1 MDQAE
6 LIKQLLTVSGPLGVL
21 AYGMFWHHSKVQAA
35 HAITVKA
42 IADERVADAKD
53 YAARLI
59 ELTADRKADRDLLVA
74 VVRENSA
81 AVTALV
87 TKIDGLG
94 WHHQRASDTKH
105 DGSRN
110 L

>member
-21 AYGMFWHHSKVQAA
+21 AYAMFWYSSKIQSNHATTIK
-35 HAITVKA
+35 AIT
-42 IADERVADAKD
+42 DERVEDAKH
-53 YAARLI
+53 YAARLL
-59 ELTADRKADRDLLVA
+59 ELTADRKADRDLMVG

-94 WHHQRASDTKH
+94 WHHKRATDAT
-105 DGSRN
+105 
-110 L
+110 

>member
-21 AYGMFWHHSKVQAA
+21 AYGMFWHHSKAMQAN
-35 HAITVKA
+35 AITLKA
-42 IADERVADAKD
+42 IADERVEDAKH
-53 YAARLI
+53 YAARLL
-59 ELTADRKADRDLLVA
+59 ELTADRKADRDLLIG
-74 VVRENSA
+74 VVRENST

-94 WHHQRASDTKH
+94 WHHQRATD
-105 DGSRN
+105 RPA
-110 L
+110 

>member
-1 MDQAE
+1 VDYSA
-6 LIKQLLTVSGPLGVL
+6 LIRDILTNSGPMGIL
-21 AYGMFWHHSKVQAA
+21 AYGMFWHHSKAMQANA
-35 HAITVKA
+35 VAMKL
-42 IADERVADAKD
+42 IADERVEDAKH

-59 ELTADRKADRDLLVA
+59 EITADRKSDRDLLVG

-94 WHHQRASDTKH
+94 WHHQRASDVKQ
-105 DGSRN
+105 
-110 L
+110 